1 MILLFA
7 ILIAIQGPP
16 RADCADAQA
25 CKEAALEAAARK
37 DYETFHDLAWS
48 AVQKGPRNDP
58 DLMYLLARAQSLS
71 GRPGDALVMLIR
83 LAERGVATDAD
94 TSPDFQRVRALPGW
108 KAYADAEAGR
118 KSAGETTG
126 AGPGATTSPSAAPNL
141 PPRPVSSRPPERASP
156 DAAAGWNEEGAIH
169 FSAPPFVPAGL
180 AYDGVSRR
188 FIAADRDERKL
199 IVIDEPSHHPA
210 NLAGA
215 RSAGF
220 GEITA
225 LEIDRHEGDL
235 WVASVDG
242 SSSTLHKLQLV
253 SGRVI
258 YSIDPSP
265 DAGAVRFVDVA
276 VTPRSSVLAL
286 DGTGGRLFVSK
297 PKSTTFDLVVR
308 LPETEVVSVA
318 PASDGIAYISSA
330 AGLFRVDLNA
340 RSAILLKV
348 GGRLDLEGLTRIRV
362 YRGSIV
368 GVQRTPGGRA
378 RVVRVRLNAAG
389 TLARSL
395 TVLAGDVSPESEVSA
410 SIAGDVLYYLSD
422 TEGDPSVRRVR
433 LK

>member
-1 MILLFA
+1 MVFLLA
-7 ILIAIQGPP
+7 ILITIQGPA
-16 RADCADAQA
+16 RADCGDAQA
-25 CKEAALEAAARK
+25 CKNAALEAAARK
-37 DYETFHDLAWS
+37 DYEAFHDLAWS
-48 AVQKGPRNDP
+48 AVQKGSRNDP

-71 GRPGDALVMLIR
+71 GRPGDALVMLTR
-83 LAERGVATDAD
+83 LAARGVTTDAGIN
-94 TSPDFQRVRALPGW
+94 PDFQRVRALPGW

-118 KSAGETTG
+118 TSAGAATAVAPGTT
-126 AGPGATTSPSAAPNL
+126 ASPATAPHLSPRATP
-141 PPRPVSSRPPERASP
+141 PPERASP
-156 DAAAGWNEEGAIH
+156 GAVADSNEEGAIH
-169 FSAPPFVPAGL
+169 FSASPFVPAGL
-180 AYDGVSRR
+180 AYDAVSRR
-188 FIAADRDERKL
+188 FIAGDRDARKL
-199 IVIDEPSHHPA
+199 IVIDEPSHHAA

-215 RSAGF
+215 HSAGF

-258 YSIDPSP
+258 YSIDPSA

-286 DGTGGRLFVSK
+286 DGTGGRLFLSRR
-297 PKSTTFDLVVR
+297 KSRRFDVVVR
-308 LPETEVVSVA
+308 LPENEVVSVA
-318 PASDGIAYISSA
+318 PASNGIAYVSSA

-340 RSAILLKV
+340 RSASPLKV
-348 GGRLDLEGLTRIRV
+348 RRRLDVEGLTRIRV

-368 GVQRTPGGRA
+368 GVQRTSEGRA

-395 TVLAGDVSPESEVSA
+395 TVLAGDISPASEVSA

-422 TEGDPSVRRVR
+422 TEGNPSVRRVR